1 MAKRVSALNQLDFNL
16 TGSITLR
23 DQGIQQVAQ
32 NNEQFLEVAR
42 NIARSLAECRIEITA
57 DDVRKDCPIEPL
69 HPNAWGAVF
78 KTNEFE
84 WTGEYRRS
92 ALVQGHGN
100 MQRIWRLRGS

>member
-1 MAKRVSALNQLDFNL
+1 MMQQEFNL
-16 TGSITLR
+16 VEAIDR
-23 DQGIQQVAQ
+23 PDAGIRQVAE
-32 NNEQFLEVAR
+32 NNEHFLEVAR

-100 MQRIWRLRGS
+100 MQRVWMLRGG